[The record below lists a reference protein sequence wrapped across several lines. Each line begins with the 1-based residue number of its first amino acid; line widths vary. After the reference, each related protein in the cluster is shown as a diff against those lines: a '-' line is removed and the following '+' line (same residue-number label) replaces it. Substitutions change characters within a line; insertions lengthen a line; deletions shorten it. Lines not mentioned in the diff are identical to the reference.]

1 MGRIP
6 LARQVPAVR
15 AATSLDGNRG
25 QLVGTTA
32 TAAEFRAGGLGLLDE
47 DLQHCA
53 LSRRCEVSWPNSET
67 QRAKLEFAKDR
78 RGTRSGQ
85 RIERGEHR
93 LRPTRWQWPELPR
106 LVRWV
111 FQQPLRNGRRKV
123 VRVIKGSSSAFH
135 RRPELDGTRSCR
147 TLRQHRSHTRKSCG
161 AAQELGALRDGA
173 VMISRSHRAPYNH
186 RVYRRLLL
194 SAAYG
199 AARSPAF
206 NARAAATH
214 RLERC
219 RGLR

>member
-1 MGRIP
+1 MGGSA
-6 LARQVPAVR
+6 LA
-15 AATSLDGNRG
+15 T
-25 QLVGTTA
+25 
-32 TAAEFRAGGLGLLDE
+32 EFRAGGLGLLDE
-47 DLQHCA
+47 DLQRCA
-53 LSRRCEVSWPNSET
+53 LNRHCEVSWPNPET
-67 QRAKLEFAKDR
+67 QRAELEFAKDR
-78 RGTRSGQ
+78 HGTRGGQ
-85 RIERGEHR
+85 RIKRGEHR
-93 LRPTRWQWPELPR
+93 LRPTRWKWPKLPR

-123 VRVIKGSSSAFH
+123 VRVIKGSRSAFH
-135 RRPELDGTRSCR
+135 GRPELDGTQSCH

-161 AAQELGALRDGA
+161 AAQELGDWRDGA

-206 NARAAATH
+206 NARAAATD